1 MATYDLT
8 KLGKNAKETARI
20 LRTLPSHAKNEAL
33 QAMADTLRNHE
44 ATILAANE
52 KDVQNGKD
60 NGLTNALIARLTLTA
75 EKIEGMAQGIEK
87 IIKLPDPLSQVADEW
102 VNEDGLRITKR
113 IIPLGVIGM
122 IYESR
127 PNVTSD
133 ASALCLKSG
142 NAVILRGGSEAIHS
156 NQAILNALQEGLAQ
170 TKVPK
175 EAIQLIEDTS
185 REVASEFMTMDDYL
199 DCLIPRGG
207 AGLIKAVS
215 RQATVP
221 VIETGVGNC
230 HLYVHQAADLS
241 KAHDIVMNA
250 KLSYPSAC
258 NAVETLLVDQ
268 SVAKDLLPS
277 LEKELLQ
284 EGVVIKAVGSAKEY
298 LTQSQEGNEED
309 LHQEYLDLAL
319 AVKLVDGYDEAV
331 DHIEHYSTGHSDGIV
346 SQDYSVAQ
354 NFMNDINSA
363 TVYVNASTRFTDGE
377 VFGFGGEIGISTQ
390 KLHARGPMGLEALTS
405 YKYTVQGD
413 GHTR

>member
-1 MATYDLT
+1 MSTYDLT
-8 KLGKNAKETARI
+8 KLGKSAKQTARI
-20 LRTLPSHAKNEAL
+20 LRTLPSNAKNEAL
-33 QAMADTLRNHE
+33 QAMADALRSNE
-44 ATILAANE
+44 ESILTANA

-75 EKIEGMAQGIEK
+75 EKVEGMAQGIEK

-113 IIPLGVIGM
+113 VIPLGVIGM

-156 NQAILNALQEGLAQ
+156 NQVILNALQQGLSQ
-170 TKVPK
+170 TDVPK

-185 REVASEFMTMDDYL
+185 RKVASEFMTMDDYL

-230 HLYVHQAADLS
+230 HLYIHRAADLS

-258 NAVETLLVDQ
+258 NAVETLLVDR
-268 SVAKDLLPS
+268 SVAAELLPR
-277 LEKELLQ
+277 LEKELMQ
-284 EGVVIKAVGSAKEY
+284 EGVVIKAVGSAKKH

-309 LHQEYLDLAL
+309 LHQEYLDLEL
-319 AVKLVDGYDEAV
+319 AVKLVDGYQEAV
-331 DHIEHYSTGHSDGIV
+331 DHIEQYSTGHSDGIV
-346 SQDYSVAQ
+346 TQNYSIAQD
-354 NFMNDINSA
+354 FMNDINSA
-363 TVYVNASTRFTDGE
+363 TVYINASTRFTDGE

-390 KLHARGPMGLEALTS
+390 KLHARGPMGLKALTS
-405 YKYTVQGD
+405 YKYTIQGD
-413 GHTR
+413 GHIR